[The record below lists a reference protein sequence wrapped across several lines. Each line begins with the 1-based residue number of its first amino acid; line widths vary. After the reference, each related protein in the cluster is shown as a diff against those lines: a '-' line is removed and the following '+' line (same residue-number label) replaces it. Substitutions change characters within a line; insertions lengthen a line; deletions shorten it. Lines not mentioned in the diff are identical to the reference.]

1 MSSRMTCTSLE
12 RLAPLPSVPP
22 RPPAPPV
29 PGPLPFRDERRAAAR
44 SSVVPR
50 KLHIISTPAI
60 SVPFPSCSLAPSA
73 LPPPAAPGWLC
84 ALSNWYNHH
93 RNVLLATTA
102 AQRTGKP
109 NGKRNAGTE
118 NSSSSMPVFSLR
130 VLILS
135 SRDDL
140 RHEHNGRQAMR
151 KNATV
156 ALSSLLLAIS
166 SRAITNISVSQFF
179 YKEAR

>member
-22 RPPAPPV
+22 RPPAPAPV

-44 SSVVPR
+44 SFVVPR

-60 SVPFPSCSLAPSA
+60 SVPLPLLLAPSA
-73 LPPPAAPGWLC
+73 LPPPARLVMCAVKLVQLPSQCSIGGDGGGAADREAKRQTECRHREFVFLDAPSYPC
-84 ALSNWYNHH
+84 
-93 RNVLLATTA
+93 
-102 AQRTGKP
+102 
-109 NGKRNAGTE
+109 E
-118 NSSSSMPVFSLR
+118 R
-130 VLILS
+130 VLILFS
-135 SRDDL
+135 QDDL

-156 ALSSLLLAIS
+156 VLSSLLLAIFF
-166 SRAITNISVSQFF
+166 RAVTNISVSRFF
-179 YKEAR
+179 TRRQ

>member
-1 MSSRMTCTSLE
+1 M
-12 RLAPLPSVPP
+12 
-22 RPPAPPV
+22 
-29 PGPLPFRDERRAAAR
+29 PFRDERRAAAR

-60 SVPFPSCSLAPSA
+60 SVPLPLLLARSLCPPSS
-73 LPPPAAPGWLC
+73 AAPGWLC

-109 NGKRNAGTE
+109 NGKRNAGIE
-118 NSSSSMPVFSLR
+118 NSSPSMPVFSLR
-130 VLILS
+130 VVILS
-135 SRDDL
+135 SQDDL

-166 SRAITNISVSQFF
+166 SGAITNISVSQFF
-179 YKEAR
+179 LQGGTIVSLRLITAQDANEERSRN